1 MGLPD
6 KDYGDAVSAIIVL
19 EEKAK
24 RDQEKS
30 KPVLSLQEL
39 CTWAKDKLAPYKVL
53 LLDHLSICFLFL
65 FPFNWTAVDKLKFVD
80 GMFSSFVLKWIH
92 IDVKDETQTFSAL

>member
-6 KDYGDAVSAIIVL
+6 KVYGDAVSAIIVL

-65 FPFNWTAVDKLKFVD
+65 FPFKLKFVD
-80 GMFSSFVLKWIH
+80 GMFSSFVLKCIH